1 MVYDVFCGTHSGRI
15 MRTYITL
22 CLCCCCCCRVFF
34 RCFCRCYFFVLF
46 QFHFLW
52 LLVFFSLLFRQCKSD
67 NGSRTRECDRE
78 KWTMRMPKMELETG
92 IESATINNSNRNDE
106 KVDELWKNWNKFSSA
121 CVRANVTHKTLFLV
135 LVITI
140 RSPKYIFVNQ
150 AIAFSPP
157 IFFLFDEI
165 AKKTFPFAENLI
177 KLTS

>member
-1 MVYDVFCGTHSGRI
+1 
-15 MRTYITL
+15 
-22 CLCCCCCCRVFF
+22 
-34 RCFCRCYFFVLF
+34 
-46 QFHFLW
+46 
-52 LLVFFSLLFRQCKSD
+52 
-67 NGSRTRECDRE
+67 
-78 KWTMRMPKMELETG
+78 MPKMELETG

-106 KVDELWKNWNKFSSA
+106 KVDELWKNWNKWVFSSA

-157 IFFLFDEI
+157 GFFLFDEI